1 MNGDK
6 RITYTVEDK
15 VYDPNLFTDE
25 GQGVFKQVVELNA
38 EMEIL
43 HKKIAVLQAASIT
56 FNNKIKSTLTPEM
69 EFPTLASEVAD
80 STAPFMES

>member
-1 MNGDK
+1 MSGDK

-15 VYDPNLFTDE
+15 TYDPDLFTDE
-25 GQGVFKQVVELNA
+25 GKVLFKQVVELGA

-56 FNNKIKSTLTPEM
+56 FNAKLKETLTTDM
-69 EFPTLASEVAD
+69 ELTTLASEVAD
-80 STAPFMES
+80 STTPFMES

>member
-15 VYDPNLFTDE
+15 TYDPDLFTDE
-25 GQGVFKQVVELNA
+25 GKVLFKQVVELGA

-56 FNNKIKSTLTPEM
+56 FNAKLKET
-69 EFPTLASEVAD
+69 TLASEVAD
-80 STAPFMES
+80 STTPFMES

>member
-25 GQGVFKQVVELNA
+25 GKVLFKQVVELNA

-56 FNNKIKSTLTPEM
+56 LIIKLK
-69 EFPTLASEVAD
+69 VH
-80 STAPFMES
+80 

>member
-1 MNGDK
+1 MSGDK

-15 VYDPNLFTDE
+15 TYDPDLFTDE
-25 GQGVFKQVVELNA
+25 GKVLFKQVVELGA

-56 FNNKIKSTLTPEM
+56 FNAKLKKTLTPEM
-69 EFPTLASEVAD
+69 EFPVLADEVSD
-80 STAPFMES
+80 STTPFMES

>member
-25 GQGVFKQVVELNA
+25 GKVLFKQVEERDFFEPVIMRNA
-38 EMEIL
+38 KNL
-43 HKKIAVLQAASIT
+43 
-56 FNNKIKSTLTPEM
+56 
-69 EFPTLASEVAD
+69 
-80 STAPFMES
+80 